1 MSKIVMV
8 VLWFLIG
15 LCLLAGGITS
25 LGKLYMTGLSLGIA
39 GILVIILAIVL
50 FMKKKPEMK
59 APAK

>member
-1 MSKIVMV
+1 MV
-8 VLWFLIG
+8 VLWFLVG

-25 LGKLYMTGLSLGIA
+25 LGKLYMTGLSLIVA

-50 FMKKKPEMK
+50 FMKKKPET

>member
-25 LGKLYMTGLSLGIA
+25 LGKLYMTGLSLVIA

>member
-1 MSKIVMV
+1 MSKVIMV

-25 LGKLYMTGLSLGIA
+25 IGTLYMTGLSLIIA
-39 GILVIILAIVL
+39 GILTIILAIVL
-50 FMKKKPEMK
+50 LMKKKPEMK

>member
-1 MSKIVMV
+1 MSKVVMV

-25 LGKLYMTGLSLGIA
+25 LGTLYMTGMCLTIA
-39 GILVIILAIVL
+39 GILTIILAIVL
-50 FMKKKPEMK
+50 LMKKKPEV